1 MVVGAMVGAVL
12 LLPDPLLGLK
22 ELLFVSFGRMVDLDP
37 FGLLLPFPKV
47 EGDTAALAVL
57 PRMPTAARRTWIF
70 IVWCLVGC
78 LSCLVNVIFKRT
90 AEHVSDSKN
99 SKMGW
104 PYK

>member
-12 LLPDPLLGLK
+12 LLPGRRDPLPGLK
-22 ELLFVSFGRMVDLDP
+22 ELLFGRMVDLDP

-78 LSCLVNVIFKRT
+78 LSCLL
-90 AEHVSDSKN
+90 
-99 SKMGW
+99 
-104 PYK
+104 

>member
-12 LLPDPLLGLK
+12 LLPGRRDPLPGLK

-78 LSCLVNVIFKRT
+78 LSCLLKKR
-90 AEHVSDSKN
+90 
-99 SKMGW
+99 
-104 PYK
+104 